1 MNVKTVNI
9 LYYALSRIEMNRIL
23 SCNNSRDIWNPLKM
37 THERAKD
44 TSKGKTVDM
53 LVHQYKFI

>member
-9 LYYALSRIEMNRIL
+9 LYYALSRIEMNRIV
-23 SCNNSRDIWNPLKM
+23 SCNNAKDIWHPLKM

-44 TSKGKTVDM
+44 TSKG
-53 LVHQYKFI
+53 